1 MRVIISETPE
11 ELGQKVA
18 EHAARLLNEAIEKN
32 GEARWL
38 MSTGASQFTSL
49 DALLQMD
56 VDWTKVEAFHL
67 DEYIGIS
74 SDHPASFV
82 KYLKE
87 RVASKVQLKAFHFVD
102 VSTGTEQIIQKL
114 TNEIKEKQ
122 VDVGLI
128 GIGENAHIAFNDPP
142 ADFTDTS
149 SFKVVEL
156 DEACRKQQLGEGWFP
171 TLDDVPRTAITMTV
185 SQIMKCRSIISAVPY
200 TVKAKAVQATL
211 AAEKP
216 DPMVPASILK
226 THPDIVLYI
235 DKDSASLTNEELL
248 SKYTS

>member
-235 DKDSASLTNEELL
+235 DKDSASLTSEELL

>member
-1 MRVIISETPE
+1 MRVIVSETPE

-18 EHAARLLNEAIEKN
+18 EHVARLLNEAIEKN

-49 DALLQMD
+49 EALLKMN

-67 DEYIGIS
+67 DEYIGIT

-102 VSTGTEQIIQKL
+102 VSIGIDQIIKKL
-114 TNEIKEKQ
+114 TEEVSEKQ

-149 SFKVVEL
+149 SFKVVQL

-171 TLDDVPRTAITMTV
+171 SLDDVPHTAITMTV
-185 SQIMKCRSIISAVPY
+185 SQIMKCRSIVSAVPY
-200 TVKAKAVQATL
+200 AVKAKAIQETL

-235 DKDSASLTNEELL
+235 DKGSASLSSEELL
-248 SKYTS
+248 KRYTS